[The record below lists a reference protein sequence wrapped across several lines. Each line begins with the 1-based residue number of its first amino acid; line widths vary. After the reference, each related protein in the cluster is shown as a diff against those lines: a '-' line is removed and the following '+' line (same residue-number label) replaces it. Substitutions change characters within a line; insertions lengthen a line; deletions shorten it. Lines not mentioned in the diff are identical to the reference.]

1 MPEISTSNIVVKPGE
16 QDLDGLIG
24 EVKEGILVTDFV
36 MGAGHANV
44 TTGEFSVVAP
54 NAFLI
59 KSGKVKQPLEP
70 ITIAG
75 NFFHSLKDITDI
87 GSDPRITS
95 IGKIPSMTVQN
106 LTVSG

>member
-1 MPEISTSNIVVKPGE
+1 MKPGKK
-16 QDLDGLIG
+16 DLDGLIR
-24 EVKEGILVTDFV
+24 EVDEGVLVTDFI

-59 KSGKVKQPLEP
+59 ENGEVKRPLEP
-70 ITIAG
+70 LTIAG
-75 NFFHSLKDITDI
+75 NFFHSLKNIAQI
-87 GSDPRITS
+87 GSDSRITS
-95 IGKIPSMTVQN
+95 IGKIPSLTIKN